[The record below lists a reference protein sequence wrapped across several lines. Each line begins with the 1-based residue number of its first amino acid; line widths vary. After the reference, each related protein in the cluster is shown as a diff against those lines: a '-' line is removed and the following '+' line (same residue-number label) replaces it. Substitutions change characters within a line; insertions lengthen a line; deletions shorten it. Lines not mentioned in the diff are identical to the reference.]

1 MNHPSSLFKGLFGI
15 PLDAHTNQAQIMVG
29 APPQVVLGLVD
40 PGFLAMNQAEEP
52 QAPVAQ
58 PGKPP
63 TLVVY
68 FRRFPLRLLC
78 LWVYFQLPRSR
89 PFPLAT
95 KAISSHPPN
104 NLNEIDIIA
113 TYLPWHLCLE
123 FESSFLHF
131 HRLAWLVAKN
141 S

>member
-1 MNHPSSLFKGLFGI
+1 MNHQSSLFKGLFGV
-15 PLDAHTNQAQIMVG
+15 PLDATTNQAQMVG
-29 APPQVVLGLVD
+29 APPQVVLGLAD
-40 PGFLAMNQAEEP
+40 PGLPAMNLQAEEP

-63 TLVVY
+63 TLVIY

-78 LWVYFQLPRSR
+78 LWVYFQIPWSR
-89 PFPLAT
+89 PSPSAT

-113 TYLPWHLCLE
+113 PYLP
-123 FESSFLHF
+123 
-131 HRLAWLVAKN
+131 
-141 S
+141 